1 MMFTHS
7 IKILLMFFAFSFMA
21 LSCADKTASL
31 EEPFSVIVID
41 SYLKASYSTIYLLD
55 KDEIK
60 VIYSGN
66 LEDETDSVV
75 YVKELTETEKRK
87 VANLFLNFPLK
98 DLKEKYIDSNVLD
111 GSRKIFDITI
121 GKVNRQIQILNYY
134 QNDIGEL
141 VDFINTLVT
150 IEHRIK
156 YEAY

>member
-1 MMFTHS
+1 
-7 IKILLMFFAFSFMA
+7 MFFAFSFMA

-98 DLKEKYIDSNVLD
+98 DLKEKYRRNGLKSLRVFLADLSFYQKYKTIVLLYNEKKY
-111 GSRKIFDITI
+111 GHL
-121 GKVNRQIQILNYY
+121 LN
-134 QNDIGEL
+134 
-141 VDFINTLVT
+141 
-150 IEHRIK
+150 RIK
-156 YEAY
+156 DCEKDSIILS